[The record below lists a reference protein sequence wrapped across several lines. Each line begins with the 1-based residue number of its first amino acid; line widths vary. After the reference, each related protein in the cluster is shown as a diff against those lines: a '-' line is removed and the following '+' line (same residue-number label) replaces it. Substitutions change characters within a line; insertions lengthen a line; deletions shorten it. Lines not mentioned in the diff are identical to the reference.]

1 MTVTEADG
9 EVVVPSCCTVHDVVV
24 CPPSAI
30 VPRLTGDAPDVNVR
44 PVRLNDAVVAA
55 DCPVFCTVRLN
66 VTLWLAVRLLPDA
79 GLLVNAKV

>member
-30 VPRLTGDAPDVNVR
+30 VPRLTDEEPEVNVK
-44 PVRLNDAVVAA
+44 PVRLSVAVVAA
-55 DCPVFCTVRLN
+55 ACPVFCTVRLR
-66 VTLWLAVRLLPDA
+66 VTLWLTVRLLPDA
-79 GLLVNAKV
+79 GLPVNARV